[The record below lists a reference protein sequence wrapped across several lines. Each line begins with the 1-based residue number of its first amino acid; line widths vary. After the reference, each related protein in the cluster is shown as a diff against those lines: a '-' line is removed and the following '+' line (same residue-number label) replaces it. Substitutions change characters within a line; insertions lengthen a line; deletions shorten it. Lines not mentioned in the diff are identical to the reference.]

1 LEKKGDDRVF
11 FLMLLLALILGLISM
26 FAARENLKSSA
37 PSKPSQSLR
46 SADGTVNF
54 EDYMSVMQRRIK
66 RSWFPPKNAR
76 SLRGEVLF
84 KVHSDGSMSNLRML
98 KSTNLA
104 IADQAML
111 NAVENAAPFRPL
123 PTGAPADVDIEF
135 SFDYNVFNGGS
146 LKNIDADGA
155 RSRAGADYS
164 KSIPVP

>member
-11 FLMLLLALILGLISM
+11 FLMLLLALILGLVGM

-37 PSKPSQSLR
+37 PSKPSQTLKTG
-46 SADGTVNF
+46 DGTIDF
-54 EDYMSVMQRRIK
+54 EGYMSDLQRRIK

-104 IADQAML
+104 IADQAMMS
-111 NAVENAAPFRPL
+111 AVENAAPFHAL
-123 PTGAPADVDIEF
+123 PAGAPADVDIQF
-135 SFDYNVFNGGS
+135 SFDYNVFNGGTR
-146 LKNIDADGA
+146 KNIDVDGA
-155 RSRAGADYS
+155 RHRAGADYS
-164 KSIPVP
+164 KSTAVP